1 MSAESAPELELL
13 TPQEVAALLGVSLD
27 TVSQWRFRRTGPPF
41 IRVGNRFVRYVRAD
55 VDAWLAKHRVP
66 TS

>member
-1 MSAESAPELELL
+1 MPSESAPELELL
-13 TPQEVAALLGVSLD
+13 TPPEVAELLCVAPE
-27 TVSQWRFRRTGPPF
+27 TISQWRFRRTGPPF